1 MRLAILDDYHSVSLD
16 VADWTVVAE
25 KVDIHVFTSHLGDED
40 HVAAA
45 LAPFEIL
52 VVMRERTSF
61 PGSLLRRLPKLRLL
75 VTTGQRNL
83 AIDMVAA
90 RECGI
95 DVCGTTLLGY
105 PAFEHTWALI
115 LSLMKQIPLEND
127 AMHRGGWQVS
137 FADGLRGKT
146 LGVLGLGKLGAEVAK
161 IGLAFQM
168 EVIAWSE
175 NLTAARARDCGVQ
188 WVSKNDLLSSS
199 DVLTIHLVL
208 SARTRGLIGTEELQ
222 LMKSSAYLVNTSRGP
237 IVDETALI
245 DALTR
250 KSIRGAALDVYD
262 TEPLPSDHPIRKLDN
277 AVLTGHTGYV
287 IRDNFMHGYG
297 EVVEDVLAWL
307 VGKPLRLLN

>member
-1 MRLAILDDYHSVSLD
+1 ME
-16 VADWTVVAE
+16 T
-25 KVDIHVFTSHLGDED
+25 
-40 HVAAA
+40 
-45 LAPFEIL
+45 
-52 VVMRERTSF
+52 
-61 PGSLLRRLPKLRLL
+61 
-75 VTTGQRNL
+75 
-83 AIDMVAA
+83 A

-115 LSLMKQIPLEND
+115 LALVKQIPLEND

-175 NLTAARARDCGVQ
+175 NLTAARARDCGVRR
-188 WVSKNDLLSSS
+188 VSKNELLSSS
-199 DVLTIHLVL
+199 DVITIHLVL

-222 LMKSSAYLVNTSRGP
+222 LMKADAYLVNTSRGP
-237 IVDETALI
+237 IIDETALI
-245 DALTR
+245 DALQG
-250 KSIRGAALDVYD
+250 KSIRGAALDVYE
-262 TEPLPSDHPIRKLDN
+262 TEPLPSNHPIRKLDN

-287 IRDNFMHGYG
+287 IRENFAHGYG

-307 VGKPLRLLN
+307 SGKPLRLLN

>member
-137 FADGLRGKT
+137 FADGLQGKT

-287 IRDNFMHGYG
+287 IRDNFVHGYG

>member
-52 VVMRERTSF
+52 VAMRERTSF
-61 PGSLLRRLPKLRLL
+61 PDSLLRRLPKLKLL

-83 AIDMVAA
+83 AIDMAAA
-90 RECGI
+90 RECGV

-127 AMHRGGWQVS
+127 AMHRGEWQVS

-175 NLTAARARDCGVQ
+175 NLTAARAQDCGVRQ
-188 WVSKNDLLSSS
+188 VSKNDLLSLS

-287 IRDNFMHGYG
+287 IRDNFVHGYG

-307 VGKPLRLLN
+307 AGKPLRLLN

>member
-1 MRLAILDDYHSVSLD
+1 M
-16 VADWTVVAE
+16 
-25 KVDIHVFTSHLGDED
+25 
-40 HVAAA
+40 
-45 LAPFEIL
+45 
-52 VVMRERTSF
+52 
-61 PGSLLRRLPKLRLL
+61 
-75 VTTGQRNL
+75 
-83 AIDMVAA
+83 
-90 RECGI
+90 
-95 DVCGTTLLGY
+95 
-105 PAFEHTWALI
+105 
-115 LSLMKQIPLEND
+115 
-127 AMHRGGWQVS
+127 
-137 FADGLRGKT
+137 
-146 LGVLGLGKLGAEVAK
+146 LGLGKLGAEVAK

-175 NLTAARARDCGVQ
+175 NLTAARAQDCGVRQ
-188 WVSKNDLLSSS
+188 VSKNDLLSLS

-245 DALTR
+245 DALKR

-287 IRDNFMHGYG
+287 IRDNFVHGYG

-307 VGKPLRLLN
+307 SGKPLRLLN

>member
-16 VADWTVVAE
+16 VADWTPVAE
-25 KVDIHVFTSHLGDED
+25 KADIHVFTSHLGDED

-52 VVMRERTSF
+52 VAMRERTSF
-61 PGSLLRRLPKLRLL
+61 PDSLLRRLPKLKLL

-83 AIDMVAA
+83 AIDMAAA
-90 RECGI
+90 RECGV

-127 AMHRGGWQVS
+127 AMHRGEWQVS

-175 NLTAARARDCGVQ
+175 NLTAARARDCGVRQ
-188 WVSKNDLLSSS
+188 VSKNDLLSSS

-245 DALTR
+245 GALTR

-287 IRDNFMHGYG
+287 IRDNFVHGYG

-307 VGKPLRLLN
+307 SGKPLRLLN

>member
-16 VADWTVVAE
+16 VADWTAVAE
-25 KVDIHVFTSHLGDED
+25 KADIHVFTSHLGDED

-52 VVMRERTSF
+52 VAMRERTSF
-61 PGSLLRRLPKLRLL
+61 PDSLLRRLPKLQLL

-83 AIDMVAA
+83 AIDMAAA
-90 RECGI
+90 RECGV

-115 LSLMKQIPLEND
+115 LGLMKQIPLEND
-127 AMHRGGWQVS
+127 AMHRGEWQVS

-175 NLTAARARDCGVQ
+175 NLTAARAQDCGVRQ
-188 WVSKNDLLSSS
+188 VSKNDLLSLS

-245 DALTR
+245 EALTR

-287 IRDNFMHGYG
+287 IRDNFVHGYG

-307 VGKPLRLLN
+307 AGKPLRLLN

>member
-16 VADWTVVAE
+16 VSDWTVVAE
-25 KVDIHVFTSHLGDED
+25 KADLHVFTSHLGDED

-52 VVMRERTSF
+52 VAMRERTSF
-61 PGSLLRRLPKLRLL
+61 PDSLLRRLPRLRLL
-75 VTTGQRNL
+75 VTTGQRNA
-83 AIDMVAA
+83 AIDMAAA

-115 LSLMKQIPLEND
+115 LALVKQIPLEND
-127 AMHRGGWQVS
+127 AMHRGGWQLS
-137 FADGLRGKT
+137 LADGLRGIT

-175 NLTAARARDCGVQ
+175 NLTAARARDCGVRR
-188 WVSKNDLLSSS
+188 VSKNELLSSS
-199 DVLTIHLVL
+199 DVITIHLVL

-222 LMKSSAYLVNTSRGP
+222 LMKADAYLVNTSRGP
-237 IVDETALI
+237 IIDETALI
-245 DALTR
+245 DALQG
-250 KSIRGAALDVYD
+250 KLIRGAALDVYE
-262 TEPLPSDHPIRKLDN
+262 TEPLPSNHPIRKLDN

-287 IRDNFMHGYG
+287 IRENFAHGYG

-307 VGKPLRLLN
+307 SGKPLRLLN

>member
-52 VVMRERTSF
+52 VAMRERTSF
-61 PGSLLRRLPKLRLL
+61 PDSLLRRLPKLQLL

-83 AIDMVAA
+83 AIDMAAA
-90 RECGI
+90 RECGV

-127 AMHRGGWQVS
+127 AMHRGEWQVS

-175 NLTAARARDCGVQ
+175 NLTAARAQDCGVRQ
-188 WVSKNDLLSSS
+188 VSKNDLLSLS

-287 IRDNFMHGYG
+287 IRDNFVHGYG

>member
-1 MRLAILDDYHSVSLD
+1 MRLAILDDYHNVSLD
-16 VADWTVVAE
+16 VADWTAVAE
-25 KVDIHVFTSHLGDED
+25 KAHIHVFTSHLGDED

-52 VVMRERTSF
+52 VAMRERTSF
-61 PGSLLRRLPKLRLL
+61 PDSLLRRLPKLQLL

-83 AIDMVAA
+83 AIDMAAA
-90 RECGI
+90 RECDV

-127 AMHRGGWQVS
+127 AMHRGEWQVS

-175 NLTAARARDCGVQ
+175 NLTAARAQDCGVRQ
-188 WVSKNDLLSSS
+188 VSKNDLLSLS

-287 IRDNFMHGYG
+287 IRDNFVHGYG

-307 VGKPLRLLN
+307 AGKPLRLLN

>member
-16 VADWTVVAE
+16 VSDWTVVAE
-25 KVDIHVFTSHLGDED
+25 KADLHVFTSHLGDED

-52 VVMRERTSF
+52 VAMRERTSF
-61 PGSLLRRLPKLRLL
+61 PGSLLRRLPRLRLL
-75 VTTGQRNL
+75 VTTGQRNA
-83 AIDMVAA
+83 AIDMAAA

-115 LSLMKQIPLEND
+115 LALVKQIPLEND
-127 AMHRGGWQVS
+127 AMHRGGWRVS

-175 NLTAARARDCGVQ
+175 NLTTARARDCGVRR
-188 WVSKNDLLSSS
+188 VSKNERLSSA
-199 DVLTIHLVL
+199 DVITIHLVL

-222 LMKSSAYLVNTSRGP
+222 LMKADAYLVNTSRGP
-237 IVDETALI
+237 IIDETALI
-245 DALTR
+245 DALQG
-250 KSIRGAALDVYD
+250 KLIRGAALDVYE
-262 TEPLPSDHPIRKLDN
+262 TEPLPSNHPIRKLDN

-287 IRDNFMHGYG
+287 IRENFAHGYG

-307 VGKPLRLLN
+307 SGKPLRLLN

>member
-83 AIDMVAA
+83 AIDMAAA
-90 RECGI
+90 RECGV

-127 AMHRGGWQVS
+127 AMHRGEWQVS
-137 FADGLRGKT
+137 FADGLQGKT

-175 NLTAARARDCGVQ
+175 NLTAARAQDCGVRQ
-188 WVSKNDLLSSS
+188 VSKNDLLSLS

-287 IRDNFMHGYG
+287 IRDNFVHGYG

-307 VGKPLRLLN
+307 AGKPLRLLN

>member
-16 VADWTVVAE
+16 VSDWTVVAE
-25 KVDIHVFTSHLGDED
+25 KADLHVFTSHLGDED

-52 VVMRERTSF
+52 VAMRERTSF
-61 PGSLLRRLPKLRLL
+61 PGSLLRRLPRLRLL
-75 VTTGQRNL
+75 VTTGQRNA
-83 AIDMVAA
+83 AIDMAAA

-115 LSLMKQIPLEND
+115 LALVKQIPLEND
-127 AMHRGGWQVS
+127 AMHLGGWQVS
-137 FADGLRGKT
+137 LADGLQGKT

-175 NLTAARARDCGVQ
+175 NLTAARARDCGVRR
-188 WVSKNDLLSSS
+188 VSKNELLSSS
-199 DVLTIHLVL
+199 DVITIHLVL

-222 LMKSSAYLVNTSRGP
+222 LMKADAYLVNTSRGP
-237 IVDETALI
+237 IIDETALI
-245 DALTR
+245 DALQG
-250 KSIRGAALDVYD
+250 KSIRGAALDVYE
-262 TEPLPSDHPIRKLDN
+262 TEPLPSNHPIRKLDN

-287 IRDNFMHGYG
+287 IRENFAHGYG

-307 VGKPLRLLN
+307 SGKPLRLLN

>member
-16 VADWTVVAE
+16 VADWTPVAE
-25 KVDIHVFTSHLGDED
+25 KADIHVFTSHLGDED

-52 VVMRERTSF
+52 VAMRERTSF
-61 PGSLLRRLPKLRLL
+61 PDSLLRRLPKLQLL

-83 AIDMVAA
+83 AIDMAAA
-90 RECGI
+90 RECGV

-127 AMHRGGWQVS
+127 AMHRGEWQVS

-175 NLTAARARDCGVQ
+175 NLTAARARDCGVRQ
-188 WVSKNDLLSSS
+188 VSKNDLLSLS

-287 IRDNFMHGYG
+287 IRDNFVHGYG

-307 VGKPLRLLN
+307 AGKPLRLLN

>member
-1 MRLAILDDYHSVSLD
+1 MRLAILDDYHSVSLE
-16 VADWTVVAE
+16 VADWTPVAE
-25 KVDIHVFTSHLGDED
+25 EADIHVFTSHLGDED

-52 VVMRERTSF
+52 VAMRERTSF
-61 PGSLLRRLPKLRLL
+61 PDSLLRRLPKLQLL

-83 AIDMVAA
+83 AIDMAAA
-90 RECGI
+90 RECGV

-115 LSLMKQIPLEND
+115 LGLMKQIPLEND
-127 AMHRGGWQVS
+127 AMHRGEWQVS

-175 NLTAARARDCGVQ
+175 NLTAARAQDCGVRQ
-188 WVSKNDLLSSS
+188 VSKNDLLSLS

-222 LMKSSAYLVNTSRGP
+222 LMKSS
-237 IVDETALI
+237 E
-245 DALTR
+245 
-250 KSIRGAALDVYD
+250 
-262 TEPLPSDHPIRKLDN
+262 
-277 AVLTGHTGYV
+277 
-287 IRDNFMHGYG
+287 
-297 EVVEDVLAWL
+297 
-307 VGKPLRLLN
+307 

>member
-127 AMHRGGWQVS
+127 AMHRWGWQVC

-168 EVIAWSE
+168 KVIAWSE

-237 IVDETALI
+237 IVDEAALI
-245 DALTR
+245 DALKR

-262 TEPLPSDHPIRKLDN
+262 TEPLPSDHLIRKLDN

-287 IRDNFMHGYG
+287 IRENFAHGYG

-307 VGKPLRLLN
+307 AGKPLRLLN

>member
-16 VADWTVVAE
+16 VSDWTVVAE
-25 KVDIHVFTSHLGDED
+25 KADLHVFTSHLGDED

-52 VVMRERTSF
+52 VAMRERTSF
-61 PGSLLRRLPKLRLL
+61 PDSLLRRLPRLRLL
-75 VTTGQRNL
+75 VTTGQRNA
-83 AIDMVAA
+83 AIDMETA

-115 LSLMKQIPLEND
+115 LALVKQIPLEND
-127 AMHRGGWQVS
+127 AMHQGGWQLS
-137 FADGLRGKT
+137 LADGLRGKT

-175 NLTAARARDCGVQ
+175 NLTAARARDCGVRR
-188 WVSKNDLLSSS
+188 VSKNELLSSS
-199 DVLTIHLVL
+199 DVITIHLVL

-222 LMKSSAYLVNTSRGP
+222 LMKADAYLVNTSRGP
-237 IVDETALI
+237 IIDETALI
-245 DALTR
+245 DALQG
-250 KSIRGAALDVYD
+250 KLIRGAALDVYE
-262 TEPLPSDHPIRKLDN
+262 TEPLPSNHPIRKLDN

-287 IRDNFMHGYG
+287 IRENFAHGYG

-307 VGKPLRLLN
+307 SGKPLRLLN

>member
-25 KVDIHVFTSHLGDED
+25 KADIHVFTSHLGDED

-52 VVMRERTSF
+52 VAMRERTSF
-61 PGSLLRRLPKLRLL
+61 PNSLLHRLPKLRLL

-83 AIDMVAA
+83 AIDMAAA
-90 RECGI
+90 RECGV

-127 AMHRGGWQVS
+127 AMHRGEWQVS

-168 EVIAWSE
+168 EVMAWSE
-175 NLTAARARDCGVQ
+175 NLTAARARDCGVRQ
-188 WVSKNDLLSSS
+188 VSKNDLLSLS

-287 IRDNFMHGYG
+287 IRDNFVHGYG

-307 VGKPLRLLN
+307 AGKPLRLLN

>member
-1 MRLAILDDYHSVSLD
+1 
-16 VADWTVVAE
+16 
-25 KVDIHVFTSHLGDED
+25 
-40 HVAAA
+40 
-45 LAPFEIL
+45 
-52 VVMRERTSF
+52 
-61 PGSLLRRLPKLRLL
+61 
-75 VTTGQRNL
+75 
-83 AIDMVAA
+83 
-90 RECGI
+90 
-95 DVCGTTLLGY
+95 
-105 PAFEHTWALI
+105 
-115 LSLMKQIPLEND
+115 
-127 AMHRGGWQVS
+127 
-137 FADGLRGKT
+137 
-146 LGVLGLGKLGAEVAK
+146 
-161 IGLAFQM
+161 M

-245 DALTR
+245 DALKR

-287 IRDNFMHGYG
+287 IRDNFVHGYG

>member
-16 VADWTVVAE
+16 VADWTPVAE
-25 KVDIHVFTSHLGDED
+25 KADIHVFTSHLGDED

-52 VVMRERTSF
+52 VAMRERTSF
-61 PGSLLRRLPKLRLL
+61 PDSLLRRLPKLQLL

-83 AIDMVAA
+83 AIDMAAA
-90 RECGI
+90 RECGV

-115 LSLMKQIPLEND
+115 LGLMKQISLEND
-127 AMHRGGWQVS
+127 AMHRGEWQVS

-175 NLTAARARDCGVQ
+175 NLTAARAQDCGVRQ
-188 WVSKNDLLSSS
+188 VSKNDLLSLS

-287 IRDNFMHGYG
+287 IRDNFVHGYG

-307 VGKPLRLLN
+307 AGKPLRLLN

>member
-1 MRLAILDDYHSVSLD
+1 
-16 VADWTVVAE
+16 
-25 KVDIHVFTSHLGDED
+25 
-40 HVAAA
+40 
-45 LAPFEIL
+45 
-52 VVMRERTSF
+52 MRERTSF
-61 PGSLLRRLPKLRLL
+61 PDSLLRRLPKLQLL

-83 AIDMVAA
+83 AIDMAAA
-90 RECGI
+90 RECDV

-115 LSLMKQIPLEND
+115 LGLMKQIPLEND
-127 AMHRGGWQVS
+127 AMHRGEWQVS

-175 NLTAARARDCGVQ
+175 NLTAARAQDCGVRQ
-188 WVSKNDLLSSS
+188 VSKNDLLSLS

-287 IRDNFMHGYG
+287 IRDNFVHGYG

-307 VGKPLRLLN
+307 AGKPLRLLN

>member
-16 VADWTVVAE
+16 VADWTTVAE
-25 KVDIHVFTSHLGDED
+25 KADIHVFTSHLGDED

-52 VVMRERTSF
+52 VAMRERTSF
-61 PGSLLRRLPKLRLL
+61 PDSLLRRLPKLQLL

-83 AIDMVAA
+83 AIDMAAA
-90 RECGI
+90 RECGV

-127 AMHRGGWQVS
+127 AMHRGEWQVS

-175 NLTAARARDCGVQ
+175 NLTAARAQDCGVRQ
-188 WVSKNDLLSSS
+188 VSKNDLLSLS

-287 IRDNFMHGYG
+287 IRDNFVHGYG

-307 VGKPLRLLN
+307 AGKPLRLLN

>member
-61 PGSLLRRLPKLRLL
+61 PDSLLRRLPKLQLL

-83 AIDMVAA
+83 AIDMAAA
-90 RECGI
+90 RECDV

-115 LSLMKQIPLEND
+115 LGLMKHIPLEND
-127 AMHRGGWQVS
+127 AMHRGEWQVS

-175 NLTAARARDCGVQ
+175 NLTAARAQDCGVRQ
-188 WVSKNDLLSSS
+188 VSKNDLLSLS

-287 IRDNFMHGYG
+287 IRDNFVHGYG

-307 VGKPLRLLN
+307 AGKPLRLLN